1 MTQEAEDSTRPEMV
15 QQSKH
20 DRRTIPTEKLFN
32 RWDWFIFSVLTA
44 LSSFAIVAF
53 LFYWFS
59 LQEDWQRHPIILSIL
74 TLAFVLLLVNN
85 QGRWLMLPWMRKPTA
100 IPARPG

>member
-1 MTQEAEDSTRPEMV
+1 MLSDRPKVVSGQGTNSGVPMTQEAEDSTRPEMV

-44 LSSFAIVAF
+44 LSSFAIRDCCVPF
-53 LFYWFS
+53 
-59 LQEDWQRHPIILSIL
+59 
-74 TLAFVLLLVNN
+74 LLVLTP
-85 QGRWLMLPWMRKPTA
+85 GRLAKTSDHTLDPHSCLCP
-100 IPARPG
+100 IVSE